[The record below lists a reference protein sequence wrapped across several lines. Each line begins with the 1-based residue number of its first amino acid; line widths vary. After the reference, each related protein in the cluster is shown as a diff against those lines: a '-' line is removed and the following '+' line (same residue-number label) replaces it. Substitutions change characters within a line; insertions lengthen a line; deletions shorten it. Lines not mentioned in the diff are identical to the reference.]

1 MKIFYWSPF
10 TSKVATIKAVVNS
23 AVVLK
28 RKYGIKTFILN
39 SHGEWDSYQNEL
51 KKKKIKIIN
60 VGTKIRFLSSDGYF
74 KSRLLYAILF
84 INSFFS
90 LRNILKKNSPDFLV
104 IHLITSLPIILY
116 CLFHF
121 KTKLILRI
129 SGYPKLNFLRK
140 FLWKMASKKFYAV
153 TTPTLDTYHYL
164 KKQKIFDRQKIFYL
178 ADPVFNNK
186 DLRKKKRKL
195 KFKNYLLNIG
205 RLTKQKNQR
214 LLINSFKEILINTK
228 NSKLKLLILGKGE
241 EERQLKKI
249 VKILSLEKNVFFLGH
264 VSNPYDYIQNS
275 KCVVISSLWEDPGFV
290 MIETSALKKPVICS
304 NCPNGPK
311 EFFKKTG
318 NKFLFQ
324 NNNQKSLV
332 KAFKNF
338 TNCNPK
344 KLKETIN
351 QNYIKSLEYSDI
363 EHAKNFLKLINKK
376 NV

>member
-39 SHGEWDSYQNEL
+39 SHGEWDSYQDEL

-186 DLRKKKRKL
+186 DLRKKKE
-195 KFKNYLLNIG
+195 N
-205 RLTKQKNQR
+205 
-214 LLINSFKEILINTK
+214 
-228 NSKLKLLILGKGE
+228 
-241 EERQLKKI
+241 
-249 VKILSLEKNVFFLGH
+249 
-264 VSNPYDYIQNS
+264 
-275 KCVVISSLWEDPGFV
+275 
-290 MIETSALKKPVICS
+290 
-304 NCPNGPK
+304 
-311 EFFKKTG
+311 
-318 NKFLFQ
+318 
-324 NNNQKSLV
+324 
-332 KAFKNF
+332 
-338 TNCNPK
+338 
-344 KLKETIN
+344 
-351 QNYIKSLEYSDI
+351 
-363 EHAKNFLKLINKK
+363 
-376 NV
+376 